1 MKGVLEEVGEVSR
14 RLNSSHSEHTD
25 TLRPCTHAH
34 NLPLE
39 SFVFYSAKMGIWRN
53 I

>member
-1 MKGVLEEVGEVSR
+1 MLYLYWLADLMKGVLEEVGEVSS

-34 NLPLE
+34 NLP
-39 SFVFYSAKMGIWRN
+39 
-53 I
+53 